1 MDRLQAEIEKQIQII
16 KMLIEKQA
24 QREQIRQEREKLD
37 NLLNEFLKEK

>member
-1 MDRLQAEIEKQIQII
+1 MDRLQAETEKQIQII

>member
-16 KMLIEKQA
+16 KMLMEKPVE
-24 QREQIRQEREKLD
+24 REQMRQEKEKLD